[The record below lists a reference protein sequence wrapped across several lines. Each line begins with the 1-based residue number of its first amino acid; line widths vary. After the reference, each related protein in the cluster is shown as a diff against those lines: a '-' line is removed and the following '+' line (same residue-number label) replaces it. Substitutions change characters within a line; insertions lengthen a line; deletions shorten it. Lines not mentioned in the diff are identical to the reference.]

1 VTGLAQALNAPDSSL
16 HWNVTP
22 LWLSVK
28 ADVAFVW
35 LVGFAGVLVIDGAGG
50 GVCMMVK
57 ALVAELLRPWVSV
70 DTACT
75 VYCPSAVK
83 FEAGNETVQLAVP
96 LFTGKSF
103 SVALVNPLVAGSQ

>member
-35 LVGFAGVLVIDGAGG
+35 LVGFAGVLVIDGAGHRTG
-50 GVCMMVK
+50 GPDPGTPSGSVRTG
-57 ALVAELLRPWVSV
+57 LELNDQVRVGI
-70 DTACT
+70 
-75 VYCPSAVK
+75 
-83 FEAGNETVQLAVP
+83 E
-96 LFTGKSF
+96 
-103 SVALVNPLVAGSQ
+103 